1 MVLRMILDQLRAGLA
16 DRYRIEREIGVG
28 GMATVYLAQ
37 DLKHNRQV
45 AIKVLR
51 PELSAALGAERFR
64 REIEVAASLH
74 HPHILPLFDSGSV
87 PSGHDSQDSGLTPL
101 LYYVM
106 PFEDG
111 PTLRQRLEK
120 DGQLPIAIVTRYMR
134 EIADG
139 LAHAH
144 ERGIAHRDIKP
155 ENVLLSNQH
164 ALITDFGIAKATAEG
179 HRPEEESPRDL
190 LTLTQAGT
198 SIGTPAYMA
207 PEQIAG
213 DASTDHRADIY
224 ALGVMA
230 YEMLAGTPPFTGTSA
245 QQILTAHLTVD
256 PAPLATHRKDVPLA
270 LESIVMRC
278 LAKDPAVRW
287 QTAAELQTALEAIDG
302 GPQHAASRRWPLI
315 AAAAVLLLGVGGF
328 VWYRA
333 EGRVGTLIGND
344 LLAANDQVMVAEFEN
359 RTPDSTLAETVTD
372 AVRIELQ
379 ESSVIRIPSQT
390 AMRQTLAQMQL
401 ASASGLD
408 DTRVREMAER
418 LGAKAYVTGSV
429 APIGG
434 GYQLTARVV
443 ATVTGAEALVVRT
456 TAGSDAELID
466 AVGELGRKLRR
477 GIGESLR
484 SVADAPTLAI
494 ATTASLP
501 ALKAYTAARRAE
513 AGGDRPRAIAL
524 FHEAIGEDSTFASA
538 WAGLGVAFANSSN
551 WTGAVGALTKAYEH
565 REGLPDNVRMSI
577 EINYHVFRGEPDL
590 AEPILK
596 RRTELYNDGWTSYAD
611 LLLGQG
617 KLAAAES
624 AGVRGVATQPKEPV
638 SWWNLVEAQVA
649 QQHFAAAES
658 TIVRMEQVLPGN
670 AWVANLDLGILEG
683 RRDFDS
689 LRTIISNG
697 PLASTPQSA
706 EILCGLNLVRGKLG
720 AWQQCGP
727 PDEDPHL
734 IIATLR
740 MTGDTA
746 RARQQ
751 LVQVTSAG
759 VDTVANFARPSLIAA
774 YAEIGDLP
782 AARRELQRWQ
792 GALGPN
798 DPRYRSDSPYAM
810 AAIAMAEGKFDSAAT
825 AYLAWNRSGHL
836 DAGHWYNRGLAEA
849 GMALDRAGKSDS
861 AMVLFEKALS
871 MPSISGGTYYESAW
885 YPEVLRRLGELHE
898 ARGDRARA
906 LEYYQKLLTL
916 WKNAEPVL
924 KPQVDAVRERVAT
937 LAGERNAPP

>member
-1 MVLRMILDQLRAGLA
+1 MSVDQLRAGLA
-16 DRYRIEREIGVG
+16 DRYRIEREIGAG
-28 GMATVYLAQ
+28 GMATVYLAE
-37 DLKHNRQV
+37 DLKHHRQV

-51 PELSAALGAERFR
+51 PEPSAAVGAERFR

-74 HPHILPLFDSGSV
+74 HPHILPLFDSGV
-87 PSGHDSQDSGLTPL
+87 VTGPSSTI

-111 PTLRQRLEK
+111 PTLRQRLDK
-120 DGQLPIAIVTRYMR
+120 DGQLPIAMATRYMR

-164 ALITDFGIAKATAEG
+164 ALITDFGIAKALTSGGRSDAG
-179 HRPEEESPRDL
+179 HEND

-213 DASTDHRADIY
+213 DAATDHRADIY

-230 YEMLAGTPPFTGTSA
+230 YEMLAGVAPFTGASA
-245 QQILTAHLTVD
+245 QQILTAHLTTE
-256 PAPLATHRKDVPLA
+256 PAPLATHRKDVPPA
-270 LESIVMRC
+270 LETIVMRC
-278 LAKDPAVRW
+278 LAKDPAARW
-287 QTAAELQTALEAIDG
+287 QTASELHTAIEATES
-302 GPQHAASRRWPLI
+302 GPQRVSARRWPLI

-328 VWYRA
+328 VWYRT
-333 EGRVGTLIGND
+333 EGRIGTLIGND
-344 LLAANDQVMVAEFEN
+344 LLAANDQVMIAEFEN

-379 ESSVIRIPSQT
+379 ESSVIQIPSQT

-401 ASASGLD
+401 ASANGLQD
-408 DTRVREMAER
+408 AKIREMAER

-429 APIGG
+429 APIGS

-443 ATVTGAEALVVRT
+443 STVNGAEALVVRT

-484 SVADAPTLAI
+484 SVADAPTLA
-494 ATTASLP
+494 AAVTASLP
-501 ALKAYTAARRAE
+501 ALKAYTAGIRAE
-513 AGGDRPRAIAL
+513 DGGDRGRAYVL
-524 FHEAIGEDSTFASA
+524 LKEAIGSDSTFAMAWSA
-538 WAGLGVAFANSSN
+538 LGVAYGNSRN
-551 WTGAVGALTKAYEH
+551 WTGAVDALTHAYRY

-577 EINYHVFRGEPDL
+577 EMNYHLFRGEPEL

-596 RRTELYNDGWTSYAD
+596 RRTELYNDGWVSYAD

-624 AGVRGVATQPKEPV
+624 AAVRGVETQPKEPV
-638 SWWNLVEAQVA
+638 AWWNLVEAQVA
-649 QQHFAAAES
+649 QQRFAAADS
-658 TIVRMEQVLPGN
+658 TVAQMELALPGN
-670 AWVANLDLGILEG
+670 LWTENLARQIVQGQ
-683 RRDFDS
+683 RDFDS
-689 LRTIISNG
+689 LQTIYTTG
-697 PLASTPQSA
+697 PGAKAPWAAQA
-706 EILCGLNLVRGKLG
+706 LCGLNLTEGRLA
-720 AWQQCGP
+720 AWQACIP
-727 PDEDPHL
+727 NVEAALDPHL
-734 IIATLR
+734 VIAELR
-740 MTGDTA
+740 LTGDTTQ
-746 RARQQ
+746 ARQK
-751 LVQVTSAG
+751 LVRLAAAD
-759 VDTVANFARPSLIAA
+759 VDTIDNFPRSVLVAAL
-774 YAEIGDLP
+774 AEVGDV
-782 AARRELQRWQ
+782 AGARRELQRWQ
-792 GALGPN
+792 SALGPN
-798 DPRYRSDSPYAM
+798 DPRYRTDSPYAR

-849 GMALDRAGKSDS
+849 GMALDRAGNSDS

-871 MPSISGGTYYESAW
+871 MPSISGGAYYESAW

-916 WKNAEPVL
+916 WKNADPVL
-924 KPQVDAVRERVAT
+924 KPQVDAVRERVAA
-937 LAGERNAPP
+937 LAGERNAQP